1 VAAGVERLA
10 DDAMLE
16 DLGQGASNM
25 RRTFDLPSAD
35 ECHARLT
42 AAGWSVGHVGVGAA
56 PDVRWLVTGT
66 NGENRVAGRGGTLA
80 EAYWRAC
87 RQAKAAGMLGRANRP

>member
-1 VAAGVERLA
+1 VERLA
-10 DDAMLE
+10 DVAMLE

-25 RRTFDLPSAD
+25 RRSFDLLSAD

-42 AAGWSVGHVGVGAA
+42 AAGWSVGYAGVGAA
-56 PDVRWLVTGT
+56 PDVGWLVTGT

-80 EAYWRAC
+80 EAYRRAC
-87 RQAKAAGMLGRANRP
+87 QQAEAAGMLGRARRP